1 MDFDFGTIVFFAA
14 FLWFLFSEMRPK
26 KKKVPQPPGR
36 STLEVPPRR
45 QETPRDRAAA
55 PTYDAQLERRRL
67 ERLLKGLDPDGGP
80 LVVSLEAPPARVERA
95 ESSYDDRAEA
105 ASRARIEAARAR
117 DRALTDADHAA
128 FDRRVRAGGAAAN
141 RKPRRRPGLRD
152 AIVWREILGPPVSL
166 RDERE

>member
-1 MDFDFGTIVFFAA
+1 VDFDFGTIVFFAA

-26 KKKVPQPPGR
+26 KKKAPQPPGR
-36 STLEVPPRR
+36 RTLDVPPRR
-45 QETPRDRAAA
+45 PETTSDRAAA
-55 PTYDAQLERRRL
+55 PPYDAELERRRL

-80 LVVSLEAPPARVERA
+80 LVVSLESAPARVERA

-128 FDRRVRAGGAAAN
+128 FDRRVRAGGAATN
-141 RKPRRRPGLRD
+141 RKPRRRVSMGD
-152 AIVWREILGPPVSL
+152 AIIWREILGPPVSL
-166 RDERE
+166 RDDPE